1 VRIETSDT
9 ELLEAVHEVLRYQIT
24 EYHTDDPLDVNR
36 SRCTTRYASM
46 RMHIN
51 RLLFRVKTVSHAP

>member
-1 VRIETSDT
+1 VSNLQDGVYSDNRPRRDLGEDGAVRIETSDT

-36 SRCTTRYASM
+36 
-46 RMHIN
+46 
-51 RLLFRVKTVSHAP
+51 